1 MLTNAILSEKLDT
14 PLTKFRRWTKEFL
27 PPDPKATRRSGYTR
41 EISNNDAFFV
51 CLGGYIVSTLGF
63 SFYQAQA
70 ILEILKPWLFSMGL
84 VPDANLLKEREGV
97 EKEIRRG
104 IEIFIYSSPDS
115 DEFGILV
122 DGVISIDSKEKKDP
136 TGREYKDWKR
146 RNATYWLNNP
156 VTANGEKIFK
166 EYPTPRMSLP
176 IWILF
181 EEFIERIF
189 GIDRYIEWWT
199 NWEKRGGREVTEIE

>member
-1 MLTNAILSEKLDT
+1 MLTNAILSEKLGIS
-14 PLTKFRRWTKEFL
+14 LTKVRRWTKEFL

-70 ILEILKPWLFSMGL
+70 ILEILKPWFFRMGL
-84 VPDANLLKEREGV
+84 VPDANLLKEREGI

-122 DGVISIDSKEKKDP
+122 DGVISIGSQGEKDS
-136 TGREYKDWKR
+136 TGCEYKRWNR
-146 RNATYWLNNP
+146 QHATYWLNNP
-156 VTANGEKIFK
+156 VKANGERIFK
-166 EYPTPRMSLP
+166 EYPTPRRALP

-181 EEFIERIF
+181 NEFIERIF
-189 GIDRYIEWWT
+189 GENRFIEWWI
-199 NWEKRGGREVTEIE
+199 NWEERGGRKVTEIK